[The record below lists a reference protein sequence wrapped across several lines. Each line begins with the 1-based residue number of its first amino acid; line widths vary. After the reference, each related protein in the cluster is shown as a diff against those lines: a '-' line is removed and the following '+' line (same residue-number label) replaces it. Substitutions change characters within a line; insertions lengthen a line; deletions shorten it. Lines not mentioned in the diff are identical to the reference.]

1 MNTVED
7 RLRDALRERAR
18 HSPVDPDAW
27 SRTVARSR
35 APWWRPRR
43 AGFLAPLAAAAAI
56 VTVIT
61 GVTVAVHSPSGRP
74 GGTSSR
80 ASASPSPTPSPS
92 GTPCDVQ
99 DLRMLCASSVVHV
112 NRGSGASATVTSMS
126 FGYGIN
132 TTTGQVGHA
141 LLFCALTR
149 LAHRPA
155 PNSAG
160 PDGGGNCAGASLAR
174 DELVRSS
181 GTIMNLQWGL
191 ADSQVASVTAVLTN
205 GGRVP
210 GVVVSGRGFPYRAW
224 LASYPKEDPA
234 TLLFSDRA
242 GRQVGKLF
250 IPAYD
255 QDFRVPRSG
264 GIALFP
270 VKGGTMTAY
279 LVKGMITFWVSNSWN
294 GGFPVAGWPAVTGL
308 IGSGSYWAGSECFG
322 YVHPGVARVVIRL
335 DNGYQR
341 EVSAFTPGWSGSG
354 LRLFASALPRSFFPK
369 DSASAQAPPQGTVT
383 AYDAAGRVLAT
394 EPLIGTGS

>member
-7 RLRDALRERAR
+7 RLREALRERAR

-35 APWWRPRR
+35 MRRWRPWR

-56 VTVIT
+56 IAIVA
-61 GVTVAVHSPSGRP
+61 GVTVAVHQSPGRP

-80 ASASPSPTPSPS
+80 ATASPSPS

-99 DLRMLCASSVVHV
+99 DLRMLCASSVVRV
-112 NRGSGASATVTSMS
+112 NRGSGASATVTAMA
-126 FGYGIN
+126 FGYGISPA
-132 TTTGQVGHA
+132 TGQVSHA
-141 LLFCALTR
+141 LVFCALTR

-155 PNSAG
+155 PNSPG
-160 PDGGGNCAGASLAR
+160 PDGGGNCTGASLAR
-174 DELVRSS
+174 GEVVRSS

-205 GGRVP
+205 GRRVP
-210 GVVVSGRGFPYRAW
+210 GVIVSGRGFPHKAW
-224 LASYPKEDPA
+224 LVSYPKQDPA
-234 TLLFSDRA
+234 TLLFSDAA

-255 QDFRVPRSG
+255 QDFAVPRSG
-264 GIALFP
+264 GIGLFQ

-294 GGFPVAGWPAVTGL
+294 GGFPAAGWPAVTGL
-308 IGSGSYWAGSECFG
+308 IGAGTYWAGSETFG
-322 YVHPGVARVVIRL
+322 YVHAGVTRVVIRL

-341 EVSAFTPGWSGSG
+341 ELSAFTPGWPGSG
-354 LRLFASALPRSFFPK
+354 VRFFATALPRSFFPRNG
-369 DSASAQAPPQGTVT
+369 SGANTEPQGTVT

-394 EPLIGTGS
+394 EPLIGTGP